1 MADLIVAGGRK
12 LEGSVRIPR
21 SKNSVLPILAAAL
34 LCEGESRICD
44 VPRLSDVDTS
54 LALVRAVGADAR
66 RQDDDVLVRAGSK
79 MQPSVPSELSGAM
92 RSSVYYIV
100 PLLYRCGEAQISFP
114 GGCRIGARPINLHIE
129 GLRAMG
135 AEVEIRQNTI
145 ICRAPAGLHGTNF
158 CLSFPSVGA
167 TETLMMAAAF
177 AKGRTVLCGCAKEP
191 EIADL
196 ARFLTRCGAHIMGV
210 GGSCITIDGVE
221 KLRAVS
227 HTPIPDRITAATVLF
242 GVAACGGDVT
252 LTGVRCSH
260 LKAVLNTLTAMGAE
274 LSAPEPHVLR
284 ICMKKRPAAAFVTT
298 GVYPEFPTDAGPLF
312 AAAALQAEGE
322 SMIEET
328 IFENRFACA
337 ADFANMGAETCAQEN
352 RLYING
358 KSGLTGCSLAAQDLR
373 GGAALVIAA
382 LAAQGKSR
390 VRGTEYIDRGYEDI
404 ARLFGR
410 IGAELYWDKK

>member
-1 MADLIVAGGRK
+1 M
-12 LEGSVRIPR
+12 
-21 SKNSVLPILAAAL
+21 
-34 LCEGESRICD
+34 
-44 VPRLSDVDTS
+44 
-54 LALVRAVGADAR
+54 
-66 RQDDDVLVRAGSK
+66 
-79 MQPSVPSELSGAM
+79 
-92 RSSVYYIV
+92 
-100 PLLYRCGEAQISFP
+100 
-114 GGCRIGARPINLHIE
+114 
-129 GLRAMG
+129 
-135 AEVEIRQNTI
+135 
-145 ICRAPAGLHGTNF
+145 
-158 CLSFPSVGA
+158 
-167 TETLMMAAAF
+167 
-177 AKGRTVLCGCAKEP
+177 
-191 EIADL
+191 
-196 ARFLTRCGAHIMGV
+196 
-210 GGSCITIDGVE
+210 E

-390 VRGTEYIDRGYEDI
+390 VRGTKYIDRGYEDI